1 MIDYRLPALRP
12 RALAMFRRNLRVW
25 RKLIGPAI
33 LMNFGEPMIYL
44 FGLGLGLGFF
54 INQISGMSYL
64 AFLATGI
71 MASSTMNSAS
81 FEGMYSVYTRMD
93 PQRTYDA
100 LLATPLD
107 IDDLIAGEMLW
118 CGFKAML
125 SGTAI
130 LLVASVLG
138 AVGDWNAALTIP
150 VFFLAGLCFAGP
162 AIVMSTLAPGYDF
175 FQYYFTLVITPM
187 LMLSGVFFPM
197 SALPDVVQ
205 AIVYAL
211 PLPHVV
217 ELIRPLAT
225 GAWPDNA
232 LLNIVVIGLYSVAGF
247 HAAVVFARRR
257 FVA

>member
-1 MIDYRLPALRP
+1 MNGYQLPSLRP
-12 RALAMFRRNLRVW
+12 RALAMFRRNMRVW

-130 LLVASVLG
+130 LLVAAVLG
-138 AVGDWNAALTIP
+138 AVESWSAVLTVP
-150 VFFLAGLCFAGP
+150 VFLLAGLCFAGP

-197 SALPDVVQ
+197 NALPDLVQ
-205 AIVYAL
+205 VIVYAL
-211 PLPHVV
+211 PLPHAV
-217 ELIRPLAT
+217 ELIRPLVT
-225 GAWPDNA
+225 GSWPA
-232 LLNIVVIGLYSVAGF
+232 SPLLNIAVIGVYTLVGF
-247 HAAVVFARRR
+247 YAAVVFARRR
-257 FVA
+257 FEA